1 MGKEIA
7 YYILASFKWLLSSG
21 LTYLVLFGGIGIWT
35 SRLIKIRELNESSP
49 YIQVIF
55 RVFLC
60 LMPLIIS
67 SLGYRYTYFMSQL
80 ITPTPKGSYQEIEI
94 FIQPYLSIGLGLI
107 TSILF
112 LWFFVFKSQKPT
124 KNLEGLKKHQ

>member
-21 LTYLVLFGGIGIWT
+21 LTFLVLFGGIGIWT
-35 SRLIKIRELNESSP
+35 SKLVKIKELNDSSP
-49 YIQVIF
+49 HIQVIF

-67 SLGYRYTYFMSQL
+67 SLGFRYTHFMSQL
-80 ITPTPKGSYQEIEI
+80 ITPTPEGPYKEIEI
-94 FIQPYLSIGLGLI
+94 FIQPYLSIGLGLL
-107 TSILF
+107 TSLLF
-112 LWFFVFKSQKPT
+112 LWFFVFKNQKPT
-124 KNLEGLKKHQ
+124 KNQEDLKRHQ